1 MKNTL
6 KKDLDV
12 KIEREG
18 LDKVLREDLF
28 RGGNH
33 HHNHNYHHHQ
43 YHHQPHHQHP
53 HHHHHQRAFNAPQ
66 FDTTPGFFGGGQA
79 CSIRRIQRPDGV
91 INFPLSY
98 HIFIKM
104 TSH

>member
-1 MKNTL
+1 M
-6 KKDLDV
+6 DV

-33 HHNHNYHHHQ
+33 NHHNHNYHHQ
-43 YHHQPHHQHP
+43 YHHQPHHPHP
-53 HHHHHQRAFNAPQ
+53 HHHHHQRAFNAPP

-91 INFPLSY
+91 ILTFPHLSY
-98 HIFIKM
+98 I
-104 TSH
+104 